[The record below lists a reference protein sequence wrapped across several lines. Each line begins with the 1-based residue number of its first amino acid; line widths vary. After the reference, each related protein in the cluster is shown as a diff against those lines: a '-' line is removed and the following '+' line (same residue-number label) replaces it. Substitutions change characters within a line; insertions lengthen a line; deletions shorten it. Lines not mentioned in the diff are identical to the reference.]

1 MMNIVIVDDDR
12 KAGEMLAEKLSH
24 YDEATIKGIA
34 INGADGMRL
43 VQETQPDLLF
53 LDIEL
58 PDISGLEFLERI
70 DECSDGRCRVVM
82 YTAHDRFMLSAFRNK
97 AFDYLMKPID
107 DNELRGILRRACIDR
122 RTPAAAAKPTAATTG
137 SDTAEQLDQD
147 GVARRND
154 GKFLFYTNTAD
165 FRLVDIRDVGVFAY
179 NHDTRMWELTIC
191 GLSEPIKLKRNVNS
205 DMILALND
213 SLIRVSQK
221 HIINLS
227 YLMEVADNT
236 CRFFPPFDF
245 VTDVK
250 VGRQFRKKLIER
262 FSGF

>member
-1 MMNIVIVDDDR
+1 MNIVIVDDDR
-12 KAGEMLAEKLSH
+12 KAGDMLAEKLSH
-24 YDEATIKGIA
+24 YDDTNIKGIA
-34 INGADGMRL
+34 INGVDGMRL
-43 VQETQPDLLF
+43 VMETQPDLLF

-58 PDISGLEFLERI
+58 PDISGIEFLERI
-70 DECSDGRCRVVM
+70 DECSNGNCRVVM

-107 DNELRGILRRACIDR
+107 DNELRGILRRACIERQTHTHISGSATD
-122 RTPAAAAKPTAATTG
+122 TPNCDTT
-137 SDTAEQLDQD
+137 EILDQD

-154 GKFLFYTNTAD
+154 GKFLFYTNNTD

-179 NHDTRMWELTIC
+179 NHDTRIWELTVC
-191 GLSEPIKLKRNVNS
+191 GLSEPIKLKRSVNS

-221 HIINLS
+221 QIINMD

-236 CRFFPPFDF
+236 CRFFPPFNF
-245 VTDVK
+245 IADVK
-250 VGRQFRKKLIER
+250 VGRQCRKKLIER

>member
-1 MMNIVIVDDDR
+1 MNIVIVDDDR

-24 YDEATIKGIA
+24 YEGTTINGIA
-34 INGADGMRL
+34 VNGTDGMKL
-43 VQETQPDLLF
+43 VQETRPDLLF

-58 PDISGLEFLERI
+58 PDISGMEFLERI
-70 DECSDGRCRVVM
+70 DEYSDGRCRVVM

-97 AFDYLMKPID
+97 AFDYLMKPVD

-122 RTPAAAAKPTAATTG
+122 RPHVPASLPVRTAADAD
-137 SDTAEQLDQD
+137 SAEAASQE
-147 GVARRND
+147 GVTRRND
-154 GKFLFYTNTAD
+154 GKFLFYTNAAD

-179 NHDTRMWELTIC
+179 NHDTRIWELTIS
-191 GLSEPIKLKRNVNS
+191 GLNEPIKLKRNVNS

-221 HIINLS
+221 HIINLG

-236 CRFFPPFDF
+236 CRFFPPFDSIN
-245 VTDVK
+245 DVK